1 MPAPYALGFTSQ
13 PEEIRAHDLPVQ
25 GKLPDWL
32 QGTLVRNG
40 PGQFEASAANPYHHW
55 FDGLAMLHSFTFAQG
70 KVSYAN
76 RYLRTN
82 AYQQDHADGKIHFR
96 RFATDPCRSFFK
108 RVFSLFFP
116 EEVSQNTSIT
126 VNRIAHQ
133 FLALTENVI
142 AVEFDPRTLDTL
154 GVIGYQD
161 GLKGQL
167 TSAHMHYDPVQEM
180 GINYMFSLGIRNR
193 YVLYTQTQA
202 GRKQLTSFPVE
213 HPSYM
218 HSFGLSEHYIILAEF
233 SFVLP
238 SAIAVVMS
246 GKPFIY
252 NYEWQPQRPTRF
264 VIVDRATGA
273 VVSRVETE
281 AFFAFHH
288 INAYEAGDHLLVDVA
303 CYPDARLVRQAELN
317 HLRDEQGY
325 INSGEFRR
333 YRVPL
338 KGGRATYERIGQ
350 ELLELPVIHYRDYN
364 TKPYRYAYGVGV
376 RRGTQDF
383 LNQLVKFDT
392 MTGDTLTWHEA
403 GCYPSE
409 PVFAPAP
416 QATRE
421 DEGVLLSV
429 VLDTQAGRS
438 FLLVQD
444 AITFAEVAR
453 VPAPHWIPFSF
464 HGQFW
469 DDV

>member
-1 MPAPYALGFTSQ
+1 
-13 PEEIRAHDLPVQ
+13 
-25 GKLPDWL
+25 
-32 QGTLVRNG
+32 
-40 PGQFEASAANPYHHW
+40 
-55 FDGLAMLHSFTFAQG
+55 
-70 KVSYAN
+70 
-76 RYLRTN
+76 
-82 AYQQDHADGKIHFR
+82 
-96 RFATDPCRSFFK
+96 
-108 RVFSLFFP
+108 
-116 EEVSQNTSIT
+116 
-126 VNRIAHQ
+126 
-133 FLALTENVI
+133 
-142 AVEFDPRTLDTL
+142 
-154 GVIGYQD
+154 
-161 GLKGQL
+161 
-167 TSAHMHYDPVQEM
+167 
-180 GINYMFSLGIRNR
+180 
-193 YVLYTQTQA
+193 
-202 GRKQLTSFPVE
+202 
-213 HPSYM
+213 
-218 HSFGLSEHYIILAEF
+218 
-233 SFVLP
+233 
-238 SAIAVVMS
+238 
-246 GKPFIY
+246 
-252 NYEWQPQRPTRF
+252 
-264 VIVDRATGA
+264 
-273 VVSRVETE
+273 VETE